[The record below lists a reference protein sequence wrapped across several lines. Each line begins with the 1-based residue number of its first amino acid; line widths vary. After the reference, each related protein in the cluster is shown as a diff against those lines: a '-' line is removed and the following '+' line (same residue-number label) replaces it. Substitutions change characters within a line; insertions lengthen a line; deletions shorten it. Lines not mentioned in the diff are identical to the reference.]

1 MNAKNII
8 SAILM
13 VLSFAACSSDIE
25 GLDDNMT
32 NTSANN
38 GETSI
43 SVRMMTDGIGTK
55 SNGQSELAIN
65 NFVIAVFEAASGQR
79 IGYADSNK
87 GVSGGDM
94 TKVTVDNIDTKEG
107 LVNVVVV
114 ANAGIDQFK
123 DIYTYEEFGNQIVR
137 DNLNDLV
144 KVGTKTQSLSK
155 DGKNKVEI
163 QLSQLTAR
171 VKVDLKYETT
181 GVVADDDVAVSFI
194 ATNYS
199 YNAATAST
207 ILNPE
212 NNTENLKGQDFP
224 NNSINASSFYYDTYR
239 MNNPE
244 LSVTTSLSVTVK
256 GAVVKD
262 GEIRTVTVPFTHGSE
277 VLKCLE
283 NGKVYTQ
290 VITVKINF
298 NISRPTDVTLEYE
311 VAPVREIENE
321 ITFG

>member
-32 NTSANN
+32 NNN
-38 GETSI
+38 TNTGETSI
-43 SVRMMTDGIGTK
+43 SVRMTTDGISTK
-55 SNGQSELAIN
+55 SNSQSESAIN
-65 NFVIAVFEAASGQR
+65 NFVIAVFEVASGQR

-123 DIYTYEEFGNQIVR
+123 NIYTYEEFGNQIVR

-144 KVGTKTQSLSK
+144 KVGTTTQSLSK
-155 DGKNKVEI
+155 DENEVEI
-163 QLSQLTAR
+163 QLFQLTAR
-171 VKVDLKYETT
+171 VKVDLKCETT
-181 GVVADDDVAVSFI
+181 GVVADDDVTVSFI

-212 NNTENLKGQDFP
+212 NNAENLKGQDFS
-224 NNSINASSFYYDTYR
+224 NNSVNASSFYYDTYR
-239 MNNPE
+239 MNNPK
-244 LSVTTSLSVTVK
+244 LSVTTSLSVKVGQK
-256 GAVVKD
+256 VVKE
-262 GEIRTVTVPFTHGSE
+262 GETKTVAVPFKHGSD

-298 NISRPTDVTLEYE
+298 NISRPTDVTLKYE
-311 VAPVREIENE
+311 VASVREIKNDV
-321 ITFG
+321 TFG

>member
-212 NNTENLKGQDFP
+212 NKTENLVGQDFSK
-224 NNSINASSFYYDTYR
+224 NSVNVSSFYYDTYR
-239 MNNPE
+239 MNTPK

-256 GAVVKD
+256 GTLVKE
-262 GEIRTVTVPFTHGSE
+262 GETKVTVPFTRGSE
-277 VLKCLE
+277 LLKCLE

-311 VAPVREIENE
+311 VATVREIENE

>member
-38 GETSI
+38 GEISI
-43 SVRMMTDGIGTK
+43 SVRMTTDGISTK
-55 SNGQSELAIN
+55 SNDQSGLAIN

-79 IGYADSNK
+79 IGYADNNSN
-87 GVSGGDM
+87 VSGGAV
-94 TKVTVDNIDTKEG
+94 TEVKVVDIDTKEG

-123 DIYTYEEFGNQIVR
+123 NIYTYEEFGNQIVR

-144 KVGTKTQSLSK
+144 KVGTTTQSLSK
-155 DGKNKVEI
+155 DGKNKVDI
-163 QLSQLTAR
+163 KLSQLTAR

-181 GVVADDDVAVSFI
+181 GVIADDEVAISFT

-212 NNTENLKGQDFP
+212 NNAENLKGQDFSK
-224 NNSINASSFYYDTYR
+224 NSVNASSFYYDTYR

-256 GAVVKD
+256 GTVVKE
-262 GEIRTVTVPFTHGSE
+262 GETKVAVPFTCGSD
-277 VLKCLE
+277 VLRCLE

-298 NISRPTDVTLEYE
+298 NISRPTDVKLEYE
-311 VAPVREIENE
+311 VASVREIKND
-321 ITFG
+321 ITFE

>member
-94 TKVTVDNIDTKEG
+94 TKVTVDNIDTKRRSG
-107 LVNVVVV
+107 KCSCCCQCRYRPIQ
-114 ANAGIDQFK
+114 GY
-123 DIYTYEEFGNQIVR
+123 IY
-137 DNLNDLV
+137 L
-144 KVGTKTQSLSK
+144 
-155 DGKNKVEI
+155 
-163 QLSQLTAR
+163 
-171 VKVDLKYETT
+171 
-181 GVVADDDVAVSFI
+181 
-194 ATNYS
+194 
-199 YNAATAST
+199 
-207 ILNPE
+207 
-212 NNTENLKGQDFP
+212 
-224 NNSINASSFYYDTYR
+224 
-239 MNNPE
+239 
-244 LSVTTSLSVTVK
+244 
-256 GAVVKD
+256 
-262 GEIRTVTVPFTHGSE
+262 
-277 VLKCLE
+277 
-283 NGKVYTQ
+283 
-290 VITVKINF
+290 
-298 NISRPTDVTLEYE
+298 
-311 VAPVREIENE
+311 
-321 ITFG
+321 

>member
-65 NFVIAVFEAASGQR
+65 NFVIAVFEAASGQC

-87 GVSGGDM
+87 GGSGGDM